1 LRGADTKNTSC
12 TRLAVVLTAA
22 LLSAC
27 RGDYLTGGE
36 LSTDPN
42 RPTAATNRQF
52 FVGIQANLWS
62 IWGGDPARS
71 TGIFAQHFTG
81 AQSQYQSNIQ
91 SYQITE
97 DNTNGLHTALYAGGG
112 LVDIRRLEAGAA
124 AIFDTLMLGTAQVL
138 EGATMGTGADL
149 FGDLVYNEALKGT
162 PNPPLDDQLQV
173 YDTVQAVLSR
183 GIANLQKQGSTN
195 VGPGPADL
203 TYGGDP
209 ARWTEFAHTLK
220 ARYYMHTTEVRPAAY
235 AAALAEARQGISSD
249 AGNYVGVFFDAS
261 GQQNFWYQF
270 EITAGR
276 HGYVIPNTGFVSLLE
291 SRGDPRRAQYFNAA
305 GNDLS
310 ATRLRADF
318 AQPYVTHDENT
329 LIWAEAAYR
338 TGDMI
343 TALAKLN
350 EERANHGLPELAVA
364 GQALLREILTEKYI
378 ADFQLG
384 EEAFND
390 YNRTCY
396 PNLVPTGAAP
406 GPIPA
411 RFYYDANERQTDTS
425 IPPPGQG
432 VNTLRN
438 RDNPPNAVSDGTGE
452 RCLGQ

>member
-1 LRGADTKNTSC
+1 MTTSY
-12 TRLAVVLTAA
+12 TRLAAAVAACVLC
-22 LLSAC
+22 AC

-42 RPTAATNRQF
+42 RPTTATNRQF

-112 LVDIRRLEAGAA
+112 LVDIRKLQTGAA
-124 AIFDTLMLGTAQVL
+124 AVFDTLMLGTAQVL
-138 EGATMGTGADL
+138 EGAVMGTGADL

-162 PNPPLDDQLQV
+162 PNPLLDPQLQV

-183 GIANLQKQGSTN
+183 GIVNLQRQGGTN
-195 VGPGPADL
+195 VGPGTADL
-203 TYGGDP
+203 TFGGVP
-209 ARWTEFAHTLK
+209 AKWMQFAHTLK
-220 ARYYMHTTEVRPAAY
+220 ARFYMHTAEVRPGAY
-235 AAALAEARQGISSD
+235 ALALAEAQQGISSI
-249 AGNYVGVFFDAS
+249 AGDYLGVFFDAS
-261 GQQNFWYQF
+261 GQQNLWYQF

-276 HGYVIPNTGFVSLLE
+276 HGYVIPNAGFVSLLQ
-291 SRGDPRRAQYFNAA
+291 SRGDPRLLQYFNPT
-305 GNDLS
+305 GTDLS
-310 ATRLRADF
+310 ATRLAPAF
-318 AQPYVTHDENT
+318 PQPFVTFDENT

-338 TGDMI
+338 TGDMG
-343 TALAKLN
+343 TALTKLN
-350 EERANHGLPELAVA
+350 EERFNHGLPPLTVA
-364 GQALLREILTEKYI
+364 GQTLLFEILTEKYI

-390 YNRTCY
+390 YNRTCF
-396 PNLVPTGAAP
+396 PNLIPTGVSP

-411 RFYYDANERQTDTS
+411 RFFYDASERQTDIN
-425 IPPPGQG
+425 IPLPGTAP
-432 VNTLRN
+432 NTLKN
-438 RDNPPNAVSDGTGE
+438 PDNPPNAVSDGTGQP
-452 RCLGQ
+452 CLGQ